1 MTDSNEPVAESM
13 TDAAET
19 PMSPMARA
27 IAVFANPGNAWV
39 GLKEKAQWWFPL
51 MIMLVVSVGVTLLLH
66 NRALV
71 PMMIE
76 SWDQQVADG
85 QMQESQVD
93 GMIEFFESP
102 AGMAVTAAQQ
112 AIGTPIMML
121 IVALVVWFGVGFV
134 LGTKLPFRQA
144 FEVATWSSLITIPAY
159 LITTV
164 LAWVRET
171 MQGIHVGFGG
181 LLPPMDEPTK
191 FGVAIRSFLDALGPL
206 SIWYLIVGIIGA
218 AALSGAPRKSV
229 AWVLGILYLAIA
241 IFMSALAAMFAP
253 GG

>member
-1 MTDSNEPVAESM
+1 MTETNEPVAEP
-13 TDAAET
+13 AVET
-19 PMSPMARA
+19 SEPSMSPVERA
-27 IAVFANPGNAWV
+27 IAVFARPGQAWG
-39 GLKEKAQWWFPL
+39 GLKQKAQWWFPML
-51 MIMLVVSVGVTLLLH
+51 IMIVIAVATTLILH
-66 NRALV
+66 DRALV

-85 QMQESQVD
+85 QIQESQVD

-134 LGTKLPFRQA
+134 LGTKLPFRLA
-144 FEVATWSSLITIPAY
+144 LEVATWTSLISIPAY
-159 LITTV
+159 IITTI
-164 LAWVRET
+164 LAWMRET

-206 SIWYLIVGIIGA
+206 AIWYLIVGIIGA